1 MNLEPIDPETALEL
15 YLTDRE
21 NEVTQA
27 TLYSHR
33 SRLGHFIRWCDEQEI
48 TNLNELTGR
57 QLYEYRLWRRSEGN
71 LEPVTEKTQI
81 DTLRVFIRWLEHV
94 DGVEPDLSTKVKSPS
109 LDEGD
114 NIRDVM
120 LSSERADTVLNYLW
134 RYEYATL
141 PHVTLVLL
149 WHSMMRIGAARAL
162 DLQDYHASEQYIE
175 VRHRP
180 DQDTPL
186 KNKADGERLVAISDD
201 VRELLDDWIDQKRPD
216 TTDAFG
222 RDPLLAT
229 SQGRVHQSTLRDYV
243 YRSTRPCVYA
253 INCPHDRSP
262 DSCEAMHHDRASK
275 CPSSVSPHAIRRG
288 SITHSLVS
296 DIPGRAVSDRAD
308 VSEAVIDKHYDQ
320 RTERE
325 RMEQRREYLRNL

>member
-1 MNLEPIDPETALEL
+1 MSLEPIDPETALEL

-33 SRLGHFIRWCDEQEI
+33 SRLGHFVRWCDEQEI
-48 TNLNELTGR
+48 ANLNELTGR
-57 QLYEYRLWRRSEGN
+57 QLYEYRLWRRSEGD

-94 DGVEPDLSTKVKSPS
+94 DGVESDLSTKVKSPA
-109 LDEGD
+109 LNEGD

-120 LSSERADTVLNYLW
+120 LSSDRADDVLNHLW
-134 RYEYATL
+134 RYEYASL

-149 WHSMMRIGAARAL
+149 WHSTMRIGAAHAL

-180 DQDTPL
+180 EQDTPL
-186 KNKADGERLVAISDD
+186 KNKADGERLVAISDN
-201 VRELLDDWIDQKRPD
+201 VRELLDDWIDQKRPNV
-216 TTDAFG
+216 TDEFG
-222 RDPLLAT
+222 REPLLT
-229 SQGRVHQSTLRDYV
+229 TLQGRAHHSTLRDYV
-243 YRSTRPCVYA
+243 YRFTRPCVYGDE
-253 INCPHDRSP
+253 CPHDRSP
-262 DSCEAMHHDRASK
+262 DSCEAMNRDQASK

-288 SITHSLVS
+288 SITHSLTS
-296 DIPGRAVSDRAD
+296 DVPGRVVSDRAD
-308 VSEAVIDKHYDQ
+308 VSEIVIDKHYDQ

-325 RMEQRREYLRNL
+325 RMEQRREYLENL

>member
-15 YLTDRE
+15 YLTDRD

-33 SRLGHFIRWCDEQEI
+33 SRLGHFVRWCDEKGI

-57 QLYEYRLWRRSEGN
+57 QLYEYRLWRRNDGN

-81 DTLRVFIRWLEHV
+81 DTLRVFIRWLEQV

-109 LDEGD
+109 LDAGD

-120 LSSERADTVLNYLW
+120 LTSERADVILDYLW
-134 RYEYATL
+134 QFEYATL

-149 WHSMMRIGAARAL
+149 WHSMMRVGAVHAL
-162 DLQDYHASEQYIE
+162 DLQDYHSSEQYLE

-180 DQDTPL
+180 HQGTPL
-186 KNKADGERLVAISDD
+186 KNKSEGERLVAISDN
-201 VRELLDDWIDQKRPD
+201 VQELLDDWIDKKRPEV
-216 TTDAFG
+216 TDEFD
-222 RDPLLAT
+222 REPLLT
-229 SQGRVHQSTLRDYV
+229 TLQGRAHRSTLRDYV
-243 YRSTRPCVYA
+243 YRFTRPCVCEST
-253 INCPHDRSP
+253 CPHDRNP
-262 DSCEAMHHDRASK
+262 DSCEAMHRDLASK

-288 SITHSLVS
+288 SITHSLIS
-296 DIPGRAVSDRAD
+296 DMPGKVVSDRAD
-308 VSEAVIDKHYDQ
+308 VSESVIDKHYDQ

-325 RMEQRREYLRNL
+325 RMEQRRSYLENI